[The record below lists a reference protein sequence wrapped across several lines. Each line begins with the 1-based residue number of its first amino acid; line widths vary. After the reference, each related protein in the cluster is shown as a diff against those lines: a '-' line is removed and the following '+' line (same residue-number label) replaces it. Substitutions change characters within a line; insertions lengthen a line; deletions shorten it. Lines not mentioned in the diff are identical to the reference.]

1 MSRTLFDLDAL
12 RQETGPKVF
21 ARGEAYAEQGYVE
34 IVDVEDDAVLAHV
47 EGNDIYVVQL
57 TPSAGAGVCTCPAF
71 EDWAVCKHLVA
82 TAIVYN
88 DLDPA
93 QIRRAHGRIA
103 KLRQGLGLE
112 IREALIERLV
122 DLARRQPQVLA
133 ALEGEREG

>member
-1 MSRTLFDLDAL
+1 MSHTPFDLQTLSQA
-12 RQETGPKVF
+12 TGPKVF
-21 ARGEAYAEQGYVE
+21 ARGEAYAEQGHVA

-47 EGNDIYVVQL
+47 EGSETYSVAL
-57 TPSAGAGVCTCPAF
+57 TPSAGTGNCTCPAF

-88 DLDPA
+88 DLGPA

-103 KLRQGLGLE
+103 KLRQGLGLDT
-112 IREALIERLV
+112 REALIERLV

-133 ALEGEREG
+133 ALEGENEA